1 MTQTEIQDLIT
12 STVEDCIGESAETV
26 LIKLK
31 TVLFENGVSDPADVN
46 FIVDDSKPDCLSLKI
61 KTEDYVFDF
70 DVDVTTIE

>member
-12 STVEDCIGESAETV
+12 STVEDCIGESAAT
-26 LIKLK
+26 LITKLK
-31 TVLFENGVSDPADVN
+31 TVLFENGVVDLADVN

-61 KTEDYVFDF
+61 MTEDQVF

>member
-12 STVEDCIGESAETV
+12 STVEDCIGESAAT
-26 LIKLK
+26 LLAKLK
-31 TVLFENGVSDPADVN
+31 TVLFENGVVDLADVN

-61 KTEDYVFDF
+61 MTEDQVF